1 MQKIG
6 YIFCL
11 FVFLSGCSVV
21 KKKSI
26 SEKTLNEA
34 PVSNILEGVEK
45 QNITIDNFFISKAE
59 VEIISDDNKQK
70 LLASIKFNYPDRYL
84 ISLKSKTGIEVA
96 RIFITDDTVLVNDRF
111 NKKLYFGDPENLKK
125 KFSIS
130 PELLPVILGDLI
142 RGKEI
147 SVENVACIDNKA
159 EINCNIKGIKID
171 YIIDCNKLKIISA
184 SQEFSIS
191 TNYTAMQYDNFIKAG
206 YGLIPS
212 KIRVDFN
219 EFVITVKI
227 EKIDSPWAG
236 DIEFIPGARYDLIEL
251 L

>member
-1 MQKIG
+1 M
-6 YIFCL
+6 
-11 FVFLSGCSVV
+11 

-147 SVENVACIDNKA
+147 SVENVTCIDNKA
-159 EINCNIKGIKID
+159 EINCNINGIKID
-171 YIIDCNKLKIISA
+171 YIIDCKKLKIISA

-191 TNYTAMQYDNFIKAG
+191 TNYTEMQYENFIKAG